1 MTSSHKDPAMPD
13 PAPAGAATPA
23 FDARDFRTALGAFA
37 TGVTIVTTRGRQG
50 EPVGLTVNSFTSVS
64 LDPPL
69 VLWSQSLY
77 AQTLPAF
84 QEASH
89 FVVNVLAADQV
100 ALSKRFAGEHD
111 DRFLDVEHIVPEHG
125 APVIVGCA
133 AHFECRNE
141 DRYYA
146 GDHVIFIGRVE
157 RYLHTAKPTLM
168 FCRGRYIRGLPLD
181 GGGG

>member
-1 MTSSHKDPAMPD
+1 MSHSKDPAMPD
-13 PAPAGAATPA
+13 TAPAEPA
-23 FDARDFRTALGAFA
+23 GQTLDPRDFRNALGTFA
-37 TGVTIVTTRGRQG
+37 TGVTIVTTRGRRG
-50 EPVGLTVNSFTSVS
+50 EPVGLTVNSFTAVS

-100 ALSKRFAGEHD
+100 ELSKRFARQHD

-125 APVIVGCA
+125 APVIIGCA

-141 DRYYA
+141 DRYYG
-146 GDHVIFIGRVE
+146 GDHIIFIGRVE
-157 RYLHTAKPTLM
+157 RYVYTRKPTLM
-168 FCRGRYIRGLPLD
+168 FCHGRYMHGRPLEPIAD
-181 GGGG
+181 E